1 MIYFQNM
8 FLFELTGAHNVF
20 VIEILWF
27 VHKCNNLII
36 FMAFLLETFSVD
48 EQYLDAVT
56 VKKKI
61 MCTGQL
67 WDKIDY
73 MHMYN
78 YFQLKA
84 EGGGGGQCI
93 IQFCLRCLPMGVNFS
108 GRIKINAVCVRI
120 VVF

>member
-56 VKKKI
+56 VKKKNHVYR
-61 MCTGQL
+61 TTLRQNWLHVKLFSTKSRRG
-67 WDKIDY
+67 
-73 MHMYN
+73 
-78 YFQLKA
+78 
-84 EGGGGGQCI
+84 EGG
-93 IQFCLRCLPMGVNFS
+93 
-108 GRIKINAVCVRI
+108 AVYHTI
-120 VVF
+120 LFKMPSYGSKFFWEKQN

>member
-73 MHMYN
+73 MYN

-84 EGGGGGQCI
+84 EGGGGG
-93 IQFCLRCLPMGVNFS
+93 GSASYNF
-108 GRIKINAVCVRI
+108 V
-120 VVF
+120 

>member
-1 MIYFQNM
+1 MIYFQNL
-8 FLFELTGAHNVF
+8 FLFELTGAHNVI
-20 VIEILWF
+20 VIEIIWF

-36 FMAFLLETFSVD
+36 FMAFFLETFSVD

-73 MHMYN
+73 MYN

-84 EGGGGGQCI
+84 EGGGGG
-93 IQFCLRCLPMGVNFS
+93 G
-108 GRIKINAVCVRI
+108 AVHHTI
-120 VVF
+120 LFKMPSYGSKFFWEKQN